1 MGLQVKAR
9 DDGKERSASEG
20 EWFEVVEKTSTFET
34 SPKAS
39 RYLAQYIGAGLG
51 QTS

>member
-9 DDGKERSASEG
+9 DDEKERSASEG
-20 EWFEVVEKTSTFET
+20 EWFEVASTFET